1 MMLHKKSIL
10 LVALL
15 LVLAMAW
22 AVSANS
28 LVDQRSVLAG
38 RVVAQDLVTAGARVK
53 EGAILVEVTSITG
66 SAPAARATV
75 DGVVQEVL
83 VKPGDMVH
91 AGDVLARIQPAV
103 R

>member
-1 MMLHKKSIL
+1 MLHKKSIL
-10 LVALL
+10 LCVVLL
-15 LVLAMAW
+15 LSAMVW

-38 RVVAQDLVTAGARVK
+38 RVVAQDLVAAGTRVK
-53 EGAILVEVTSITG
+53 EGSILVKVTSITG

>member
-1 MMLHKKSIL
+1 MLHKKSIL

-15 LVLAMAW
+15 LVSAMAW

-53 EGAILVEVTSITG
+53 EGNILVKVASITG

-83 VKPGDMVH
+83 VKPGDTVR
-91 AGDVLARIQPAV
+91 AGDVLVRIQPAAK
-103 R
+103 

>member
-10 LVALL
+10 LCVVLL
-15 LVLAMAW
+15 LSAMVW

-38 RVVAQDLVTAGARVK
+38 RVVAQDLVAAGTRVK
-53 EGAILVEVTSITG
+53 EGSILVKVTSITG